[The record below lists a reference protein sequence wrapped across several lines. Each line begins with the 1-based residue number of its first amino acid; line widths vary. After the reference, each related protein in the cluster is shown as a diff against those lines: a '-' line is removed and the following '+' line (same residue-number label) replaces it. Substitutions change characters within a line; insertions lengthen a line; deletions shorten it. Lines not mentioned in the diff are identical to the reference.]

1 MTHASRS
8 TLYALR
14 FTLHASRL
22 ASGIRRMACRVSR
35 TACSVLRHTRLA
47 RDTEGG
53 ALLET
58 VIVLPVLMLFVMVI
72 MELCLMANAKQL
84 ANYAAFCAARTA
96 SVYGVDST
104 AKTHLAAAMAMSP
117 ISPATPPNAS
127 AILSAFGLPNPSQT
141 VHTVCSIPGFQDSLH
156 WSARLADSYV
166 RTSQPICSTSTTP
179 GKTRKHIVVN
189 VTYIYRCSSFPFGK
203 FWGHTGLTAY
213 TNTLRLLPFYS
224 IISAVVTSLDNSWSW
239 NIPIRGRAVMDYW
252 AG

>member
-1 MTHASRS
+1 MIRC
-8 TLYALR
+8 R
-14 FTLHASRL
+14 RL
-22 ASGIRRMACRVSR
+22 W
-35 TACSVLRHTRLA
+35 RLSC
-47 RDTEGG
+47 DTEGS

-58 VIVLPVLMLFVMVI
+58 VIVLPVLMLFMMVI

-117 ISPATPPNAS
+117 ISPATPQNAW

-141 VHTVCSIPGFQDSLH
+141 MKTVCSVPGLQDSLQ

-179 GKTRKHIVVN
+179 GKTRKHVVVN
-189 VTYIYRCSSFPFGK
+189 VTYIYRCSTFPFGK
-203 FWGHTGLTAY
+203 FWGHTALSAY
-213 TNTLRLLPFYS
+213 TSTLRGLPFYGV
-224 IISAVVTSLDNSWSW
+224 ISTVVTSLDNSWPW
-239 NIPIRGRAVMDYW
+239 NVPIQGRAVMDYW